1 MVSRSRQRS
10 TSVGLL
16 QVDPMGGPAVAVAS
30 IDVTFRSGGEK
41 SGERPAPARPQRP
54 AAAQKTVHVDLI

>member
-1 MVSRSRQRS
+1 M
-10 TSVGLL
+10 GLL
-16 QVDPMGGPAVAVAS
+16 LVDPMGGPAVAVAS